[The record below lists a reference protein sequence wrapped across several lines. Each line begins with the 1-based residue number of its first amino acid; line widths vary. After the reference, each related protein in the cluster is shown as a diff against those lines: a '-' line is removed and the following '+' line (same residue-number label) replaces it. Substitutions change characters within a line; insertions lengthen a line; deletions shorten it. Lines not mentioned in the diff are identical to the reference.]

1 MGDAPQP
8 TPSPTFDPY
17 FLLKA
22 FTVPEPWVER
32 GCGYRQWRTLRGEV
46 GPVVTTASDSDVLPP
61 LDSFES
67 AQQVSSQSYEVE
79 GILAMRQKGRSREF
93 LVRWRNYGP
102 EADTWEKEA
111 NILDPT
117 LIAGVQPPST
127 RPLHFAHALECC

>member
-1 MGDAPQP
+1 MEAL
-8 TPSPTFDPY
+8 PSSSFDPC

-79 GILAMRQKGRSREF
+79 GILGEG
-93 LVRWRNYGP
+93 NYSQVFKAKMNVP
-102 EADTWEKEA
+102 AS
-111 NILDPT
+111 L
-117 LIAGVQPPST
+117 
-127 RPLHFAHALECC
+127 